1 MKIISHRGNLDGP
14 NIGNENKKDQ
24 ISACIDL
31 GLDIEIDLW
40 RIDEKFFLGHDDPET
55 EISEKWLLEK
65 KNYLWIHCKN
75 LEGLEILIKE
85 FSSKSSSVAL
95 IGSLPINKENTPLLF
110 VLSPSS
116 EINASGSTWNDRVIY
131 PMGWEFRTVQFTSTT
146 ACSRLSRGGT

>member
-85 FSSKSSSVAL
+85 FSDLNFFWHENDKYTLTNHGYIWAYPGNELSLNSVCVM
-95 IGSLPINKENTPLLF
+95 PE
-110 VLSPSS
+110 
-116 EINASGSTWNDRVIY
+116 WNDKEFKCISGLKCYGICTDY
-131 PMGWEFRTVQFTSTT
+131 PLKVKALVEK
-146 ACSRLSRGGT
+146 